1 MVNLKLLGAFLTV
14 AALAYLS
21 SSGEAMQ
28 SADSCYRSAAS
39 TSKNCFLLSALNRL
53 LVIPTR
59 YVVTR
64 EKQQGCVTLT
74 APAPPRGHELGTE
87 EYAKRIKSESGLIRY
102 CDREV
107 LDRDV
112 REIEAK
118 FGLGKVKTDD
128 GISVQVWDSDL
139 MRSRFTTT
147 YFASKD
153 EGLLIYDVD
162 PEFAVIVWRA
172 AIKE

>member
-1 MVNLKLLGAFLTV
+1 
-14 AALAYLS
+14 
-21 SSGEAMQ
+21 
-28 SADSCYRSAAS
+28 
-39 TSKNCFLLSALNRL
+39 
-53 LVIPTR
+53 
-59 YVVTR
+59 
-64 EKQQGCVTLT
+64 
-74 APAPPRGHELGTE
+74 
-87 EYAKRIKSESGLIRY
+87 
-102 CDREV
+102 V